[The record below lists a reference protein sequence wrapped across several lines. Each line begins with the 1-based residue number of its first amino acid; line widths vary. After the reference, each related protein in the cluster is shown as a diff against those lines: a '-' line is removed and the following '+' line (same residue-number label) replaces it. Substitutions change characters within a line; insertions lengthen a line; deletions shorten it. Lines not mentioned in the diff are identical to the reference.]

1 MDTNLINRKAV
12 KEFALKCAVDT
23 QKAEL
28 TRVSA
33 DFLVRANAA
42 LVKWIQDEIVN
53 HPVDGKTIR

>member
-12 KEFALKCAVDT
+12 KEYALKCAVDS
-23 QKAEL
+23 QKSEL

-33 DFLVRANAA
+33 DFVARANAA
-42 LVKWIQDEIVN
+42 LTKWIGDEIVN